1 MKTKS
6 RKAKRTPKKS
16 EAVRIEKSILV
27 FVYWFMI
34 DASVPMPLPATRT
47 QFFFVSFTEATS
59 DRLTIPVIRGVA
71 SKSSLCYLTPFDYRM
86 KMVVHFL
93 KTKFLTEKII
103 AKRKAKIKKPS
114 IKTWPKSIVLE
125 R

>member
-1 MKTKS
+1 MTKTKR

-16 EAVRIEKSILV
+16 EAVKIEKSILV

-34 DASVPMPLPATRT
+34 NAPVPMPLPATRT
-47 QFFFVSFTEATS
+47 QFFFVSFTEATGNWF
-59 DRLTIPVIRGVA
+59 TIPVIRGVA
-71 SKSSLCYLTPFDYRM
+71 SKSSLYYSTPFDYRM

-93 KTKFLTEKII
+93 KTKFLTEKTT

-114 IKTWPKSIVLE
+114 IKT
-125 R
+125 